1 VVAVLTPVQA
11 PVEVRCW
18 IYGLCDPETG
28 ELRYVGRTDD
38 VRRRFAVHL
47 SAARTSGHKSRCAAW
62 IKSLLLQGKE
72 PEVDVLDYVPA
83 DQAHHMEREYIALWR
98 YLIGDRL
105 TNLTDGG
112 DGLLN
117 PSPEVRA
124 RMSAAAKARG
134 TSQAQLDGL
143 DRGRR
148 TRFGE
153 KNPLAVL
160 TETEV
165 FAIRHQAEDGWT
177 FQELADEYG
186 VSFGTIPPIVY
197 GRTWRHVGGPV
208 REAKRHLTE
217 AEVLEICR
225 RSDGGA
231 SRRELAAEYKVT
243 VPAIRYILIGK
254 SWTHVTGRNPLNAEG
269 LMR

>member
-1 VVAVLTPVQA
+1 MVAVLTPVQTVTEA
-11 PVEVRCW
+11 RCW

-38 VRRRFAVHL
+38 VKRRLAIHL
-47 SAARTSGHKSRCAAW
+47 SAARAPGPRTHCANW
-62 IKSLLLQGKE
+62 IRSLLLQGKE
-72 PEVDVLDYVPA
+72 PDVDVLDFVPA
-83 DQAHHMEREYIALWR
+83 EDAHHMEREYIALWR

-124 RMSAAAKARG
+124 RMSASAKARG
-134 TSQAQLDGL
+134 TSQSQLDGL
-143 DRGRR
+143 DKGRR
-148 TRFGE
+148 ARFGE
-153 KNPLAVL
+153 KNSMAVL
-160 TETEV
+160 TETDV

-186 VSFGTIPPIVY
+186 VAIGTIQPIVY

-208 REAKRHLTE
+208 REAKRFLTE

-225 RSDGGA
+225 RSDIGE
-231 SRRELAAEYKVT
+231 SRQALAAEYNVT
-243 VPAIRYILIGK
+243 VPTIRYILVGK
-254 SWTHVTGRNPLNAEG
+254 TWTHVTGRNPQ
-269 LMR
+269 MRKG